1 MNDSCNSTMSPSWN
15 VCGPVGRNLLLS
27 SVCSESLLLLLT
39 MFPIFAHFFLIVIDL
54 VVCCMDVGTS
64 SCLLKKIVGVN
75 INSKWSAVILAS
87 IISWSEVLIRGI
99 EIPIAFEVE
108 VQWVFS
114 ELVADGSLKNCLD
127 LSKVDSSFIECLVPH
142 PRDQHSLLKAPHP
155 LTCSPI

>member
-27 SVCSESLLLLLT
+27 SVCSESLLSFT
-39 MFPIFAHFFLIVIDL
+39 YNVSHFFFIVIDL

-64 SCLLKKIVGVN
+64 SCLLKKIVGVD

-142 PRDQHSLLKAPHP
+142 PRDQHSLSKAPHP